1 MIRRLGRAIR
11 APSCPTLNT
20 FNIILEQ
27 QREQPG
33 AGVGWERPS
42 AVLAQR
48 PLKRAL
54 GQDHCLT
61 GIPAKLRGKP
71 KHGFIVAFNKLANS
85 GRIG

>member
-11 APSCPTLNT
+11 APICPSLNTLNV
-20 FNIILEQ
+20 ILEQ
-27 QREQPG
+27 QGEEPG
-33 AGVGWERPS
+33 AGVGGERPS

-54 GQDHCLT
+54 GQNHCLT

-71 KHGFIVAFNKLANS
+71 KHGFVVAFHKLVNS
-85 GRIG
+85 GGIG

>member
-1 MIRRLGRAIR
+1 MADDPGL
-11 APSCPTLNT
+11 SWSDVPTLNP
-20 FNIILEQ
+20 FNEILEQ

-33 AGVGWERPS
+33 AGVGGERAS

-54 GQDHCLT
+54 GQNHGLT

-71 KHGFIVAFNKLANS
+71 KHGFVVAFDKLVNS
-85 GRIG
+85 GGIG